1 MVVAIGRIINKDS
14 LIGLRIFDTE
24 TKQTKDIRIEDSK
37 KLEIKNINN
46 INKLGAVENKQ
57 EDKPLLVLGYKDNK
71 YLTVDINGNTK
82 ALESIKGYNTVGLLT
97 NIEQCKKYIRKLGLI
112 GEKPYF
118 EFETVEATDGV
129 ILTKYIEDNQDYRVI
144 EIPTFVTGIKIEEK
158 DYYIKNSVF
167 KGFKGI
173 EQSLKV
179 IYKGNKIKSMRG
191 LFYGYKGKQ
200 LDLSNFDTSKVTDM
214 SEMFR
219 CCEKLTSLDLSNFDT
234 SKVTNMSLMFDD
246 CYKLTSLDLSNFDT
260 SKVTD
265 MNNMFKLCYK
275 LTSLDVSNFD
285 TSEVTNMYAMF
296 YGCYKFKSFDL
307 SNFDTSKVTN
317 MNNMFSETSLTPEN
331 TGLKV
336 KER

>member
-112 GEKPYF
+112 GEKPCF

-158 DYYIKNSVF
+158 YSYIKNSV
-167 KGFKGI
+167 FKGI

-234 SKVTNMSLMFDD
+234 SNVTNMSCMFYS
-246 CYKLTSLDLSNFDT
+246 CEKLKSLDLSNFDT

-265 MNNMFKLCYK
+265 MKCMF
-275 LTSLDVSNFD
+275 DD
-285 TSEVTNMYAMF
+285 
-296 YGCYKFKSFDL
+296 
-307 SNFDTSKVTN
+307 
-317 MNNMFSETSLTPEN
+317 TSLTPEN